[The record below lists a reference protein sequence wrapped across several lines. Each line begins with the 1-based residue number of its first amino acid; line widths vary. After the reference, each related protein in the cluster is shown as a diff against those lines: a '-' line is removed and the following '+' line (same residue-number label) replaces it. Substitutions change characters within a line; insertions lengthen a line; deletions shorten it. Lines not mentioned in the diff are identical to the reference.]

1 MSNVFNIRVAKAQ
14 ADFAIDFAS
23 LPAVSQNFIIEYGF
37 KQLLNDST
45 ASHKIGNEGIATQE
59 DLVEFAMNSVQG
71 KIDALEAG
79 TIGTRATAERD
90 PFKAAM
96 REGAVKMLNDAL
108 KSKGIKIKDV
118 DKAAHKAKV
127 DSILADEKHKA
138 RLEAYATEK
147 LAAAQKVGTVD
158 IDLDD
163 LGSVGI

>member
-1 MSNVFNIRVAKAQ
+1 MKTMFEISVAKAQ
-14 ADFAIDFAS
+14 ETFAIHFAE
-23 LPAVSQNFIIEYGF
+23 LPAASQAFVIEYGL

-45 ASHKIGNEGIATQE
+45 ASLKVGNEGIESIE
-59 DLVEFAMNSVQG
+59 DLKEFATNAAQG

-96 REGAVKMLNDAL
+96 REGAIKMLNDAL
-108 KSKGIKIKDV
+108 KAKGIKIKDI

-147 LAAAQKVGTVD
+147 LEAAKRVGAVD
-158 IDLDD
+158 IDLGDI
-163 LGSVGI
+163 G